1 MSKEA
6 ENYYEEYFSLAKKKY
21 EHFYVLSRK
30 RMDNYCIIS
39 YPKEENHLFLK
50 DDYLKFNYEIGK
62 NDVPTKILIKL
73 ANFYNTSTDYLL
85 GITDEIKPYPSKNN
99 EKRRTI
105 NKYYIN
111 NNKLK

>member
-1 MSKEA
+1 MYERLRNLREDKELTQREIANILNMSQTGY
-6 ENYYEEYFSLAKKKY
+6 NQ
-21 EHFYVLSRK
+21 
-30 RMDNYCIIS
+30 
-39 YPKEENHLFLK
+39 
-50 DDYLKFNYEIGK
+50 YEIGK